1 MIYRI
6 LLFSSFLLFSLSLL
20 GQKNLGD
27 SVLQARKALAEV
39 ELLNSKEHPNYAEK
53 AMDLAMLYYRQEL
66 SEEPD
71 SLVAQ
76 ALRVL
81 GREYGEASDKFQSQ
95 LAKLDDEKACFLY
108 SNYQIEKAKYADGEN
123 SLAHLKALRELVKCY
138 LITVDYAGHDLAVLI
153 AQKLEENHPEEDLA
167 DFMAFLPKNLNQ
179 LVLLQRSF
187 ERQRGE
193 NFQDLSDLI
202 ETEAQNKTER
212 LILQDISLLLYKALL
227 VESESSLYY
236 GSKFQSYMQLREQI
250 LSLQAEGL
258 EAEARRIKQKMPAE
272 MQRFF
277 AQEMEVRA
285 LLAKHETNSET
296 FYKKFKA
303 FIDDS
308 DQGYA
313 YEFTDVNITEEV
325 NAVLA
330 DLKKYHGGR
339 KATFYYQFKYIKDS
353 QRYSDEEIERRSLAE
368 ELEAIQKEN
377 GGDISEE
384 ELDVR
389 LKMALLA
396 VKDLDDEL
404 AFQSFQ
410 DLLSAALS
418 KDLDDLDL
426 DAIMADDYVPDDSPD
441 TEEIYLAKIPQ
452 PWRDIME
459 EETKILIADYNEDQK
474 LPFYKVAAGAQLVKA
489 GILVYDKGFKYIKEA
504 IREVTPQDEE
514 ALVQAII
521 PILKERPLMFY
532 DDIYKAAVAHL
543 SLASNRALTAATL
556 EFIRKAEGSIY
567 NDEYADVLAMKARY
581 LYDQEDSEK
590 NGLAQEA
597 LATYEQALMIYEKT
611 EGISIFYVELLE
623 KITAKLLKD
632 DRWETA
638 SSQQLF
644 ERRLKGFELQD
655 IEVYMGRY
663 LRAYQDF
670 ANWHYEN
677 DRYVKA
683 EGLYKK
689 MLLRLPDADEFD
701 REVVDEAEVYY
712 RLGRIYR
719 KTGRY
724 VAAYEALQTAQQKV
738 AEPSGLLVQILDDF
752 GQTLQALGEYQEAKD
767 YFDQALVLLLE
778 LESQGQ
784 VNRSTKF
791 KDALNYI
798 KILRHQ
804 GGAML
809 EEGEYEQAYDIFK
822 RIMAYEEQSSLLD
835 FKYDASLQ
843 QLLALYY
850 DLMYEDEK
858 AKKYQEMALKGLK
871 DPTELADLQLQI
883 ASFYQKR
890 EQLEKAEV
898 HYLKALDIDLKRLED
913 SYNDLPEEERLEF
926 LRPLAKRLNAFFLFV
941 AQNPQPN
948 LVQTALNA
956 HFRVKGL
963 ALETSSNIR
972 QVIYASDNVVLQ
984 NNFEK
989 MQNLK
994 KEVARLLSLSP
1005 KERKAEGVQLTVLEK
1020 EIKDLEE
1027 RISRDSKPLREV
1039 FEQENQQLNL
1049 AQLKE
1054 KLGENEAAVDFL
1066 RLERSDDYG
1075 NISAQYYGM
1084 LMRPEW
1090 EGPKMI
1096 PLCLES
1102 ELAMSLQNEVSP
1114 AGLNYITDDLESNNL
1129 YFMLWEP
1136 MEKELEGAKT
1146 IHLCPTGLL
1155 AKIAFAT
1162 LRVDDFSRLRLMDR
1176 HDIIYHSAMRDL
1188 LREQTASQKAKISLI
1203 GGVKFDLSQTELE
1216 LVAQAQNVE
1225 LPFEK
1230 IKEGE
1235 LGIPDF
1241 GTFNEE
1247 ALAANLPS
1255 PKAGASRG
1263 EDFLYLQGTE
1273 KEVNQIAQQFQAES
1287 WGVNKIMGLNALE
1300 ETVVEHINREE
1311 PNILHV
1317 ATHGYFFPAPKV
1329 ETDLRK
1335 ALAQKE
1341 QEKTFEERLAE
1352 IENPLFRSGL
1362 ALTNINYVWKGRAPI
1377 EGLADGI
1384 FSAYEVSNLN
1394 LFQTE
1399 LVVLSACETGRGD
1412 IDNNE
1417 GIMGLQR
1424 AFKMAGAQ
1432 RLIISLWKVPDA
1444 QTSELMQRFYRHYLS
1459 LGNYHKAFR
1468 LAQDEMRAQY
1478 RNPYYWAAFILLE

>member
-1 MIYRI
+1 MHLRLLLTLFLI
-6 LLFSSFLLFSLSLL
+6 LSALSSW

-53 AMDLAMLYYRQEL
+53 AMDLALLYYQQGL
-66 SEEPD
+66 SDEPD

-76 ALRVL
+76 SLRVF
-81 GREYGEASDKFQSQ
+81 GREYGAESDKFQSQ
-95 LAKLDDEKACFLY
+95 LTKLEEATACYLY
-108 SNYQIEKAKYADGEN
+108 SDYLIETAKYAAGEN
-123 SLAHLKALRELVKCY
+123 SLAHLKACREQVKCH
-138 LITVDYAGHDLAVLI
+138 LKEEDYDAHDQSVLI
-153 AQKLEENHPEEDLA
+153 AQQLEEKYPQEDLA
-167 DFMAFLPKNLNQ
+167 SFMAFLPPTLRK
-179 LVLLQRSF
+179 LVLLQRAF

-193 NFQDLSDLI
+193 NFTDISDLI
-202 ETEAQNKTER
+202 ETEAKNKAER
-212 LILQDISLLLYKALL
+212 LLLQEISFLLYKALQEDEYAGVL
-227 VESESSLYY
+227 N
-236 GSKFQSYMQLREQI
+236 GSKYQCYMQVRAQLIALEEEGKGEEA
-250 LSLQAEGL
+250 LS
-258 EAEARRIKQKMPAE
+258 IKKKLPAE

-285 LLAKHETNSET
+285 MIAKNETNSER
-296 FYKKFKA
+296 FYKKFKT
-303 FIDDS
+303 FIEDS

-313 YEFTDVNITEEV
+313 YEFTDVDVMEEV
-325 NAVLA
+325 DLVLKN
-330 DLKKYHGGR
+330 LRKYHGGR
-339 KATFYYQFKYIKDS
+339 KAPFYYQIKYIKDS
-353 QRYSDEEIERRSLAE
+353 QRYTDEELERRSLAE
-368 ELEAIQKEN
+368 ELKVIQEEN
-377 GGDISEE
+377 NGDVSEE

-396 VKDLDDEL
+396 VKDQDDEV
-404 AFQSFQ
+404 AFKAFQ
-410 DLLSAALS
+410 DLMFAATN
-418 KDLDDLDL
+418 KDLAETDFDR
-426 DAIMADDYVPDDSPD
+426 IFEDDYVPDNKPSY
-441 TEEIYLAKIPQ
+441 EEIYLAKIPA
-452 PWRDIME
+452 PWRAIVE
-459 EETKILIADYNEDQK
+459 EETKLLIADYDGDDRI
-474 LPFYKVAAGAQLVKA
+474 PFYQLAAGGQMIKA
-489 GILVYDKGFKYIKEA
+489 GILVYDNGFQYVKEA
-504 IREVTPQDEE
+504 IETIPLAEEE
-514 ALVQAII
+514 AFVQQLI
-521 PILKERPLMFY
+521 PILEERPLMFY
-532 DDIYKAAVAHL
+532 DEVYKSATTHL
-543 SLASNRALTAATL
+543 SLASNRKIIAAVL
-556 EFIRKAEGSIY
+556 EFIRKKEGSIY
-567 NDEYADVLAMKARY
+567 DDDYADVLGMKARY
-581 LYDQEDSEK
+581 LYAQENSKE

-597 LATYEQALMIYEKT
+597 LATYEQALTIYEKT

-623 KITAKLLKD
+623 KITDKLLKD
-632 DRWETA
+632 DRWDMA

-655 IEVYMGRY
+655 LEVYMGRY
-663 LRAYQDF
+663 LSAHQDF
-670 ANWHYEN
+670 ANWHYNN
-677 DRYVKA
+677 DRFVKA

-689 MLLRLPDADEFD
+689 LLLRLVDADQFD
-701 REVVDEAEVYY
+701 RQLVDEAEVYY

-724 VAAYEALQTAQQKV
+724 VAAYEALQTARQKV
-738 AEPSGLLVQILDDF
+738 AEPNGLLVQILDDF
-752 GQTLQALGEYQEAKD
+752 GQNLQALAQYQEAKD

-778 LESQGQ
+778 LESQGRI
-784 VNRSTKF
+784 NRKEKF

-804 GGAML
+804 ANAML

-822 RIMAYEEQSSLLD
+822 RIMTYEDNSKLLD

-843 QLLALYY
+843 QALAYYY

-871 DPTELADLQLQI
+871 DPTELADLHLQI

-890 EQLEKAEV
+890 NQLPLAEK
-898 HYLKALDIDLKRLED
+898 HYRQALNIDLKRLED

-941 AQNPQPN
+941 AENPQPD

-984 NNFEK
+984 NNFEE

-994 KEVARLLSLSP
+994 KELARLLSLSP
-1005 KERKAEGVQLTVLEK
+1005 KERKAEGVQLTTLEK

-1027 RISRDSKPLREV
+1027 RISRDSKALRTV
-1039 FEQENQQLNL
+1039 FEQQNQQLNL
-1049 AQLKE
+1049 AQLKQR
-1054 KLGENEAAVDFL
+1054 LGPNEVAIDFL
-1066 RLERSDDYG
+1066 RLERSDEYG

-1090 EGPKMI
+1090 ESPKMI

-1176 HDIIYHSAMRDL
+1176 HDIVYHSAMRDL
-1188 LREQTASQKAKISLI
+1188 LRKQTASQKAKISLI
-1203 GGVKFDLSQTELE
+1203 GGVKFDLSQAELE
-1216 LVAQAQNVE
+1216 IVAEAQDVE

-1230 IKEGE
+1230 IRMGR
-1235 LGIPDF
+1235 LDIPDF
-1241 GTFNEE
+1241 GAFNEE
-1247 ALAANLPS
+1247 ALAANLPE

-1263 EDFLYLQGTE
+1263 EDFLYLKGTE
-1273 KEVNQIAQQFQAES
+1273 REVNEIAQQFQQES
-1287 WGVNKIMGLNALE
+1287 WQVNKIMGLNALE
-1300 ETVVEHINREE
+1300 ETVVEHINKEE
-1311 PNILHV
+1311 PQILHL
-1317 ATHGYFFPAPKV
+1317 ATHGYFFPAKKL

-1335 ALAQKE
+1335 ALAQK
-1341 QEKTFEERLAE
+1341 QKEKTFEERLAE

-1432 RLIISLWKVPDA
+1432 RLVISLWKVPDA

-1459 LGNYHKAFR
+1459 LGDYHKAFR
-1468 LAQDEMRAQY
+1468 LAQDEMRKQY

>member
-1 MIYRI
+1 M
-6 LLFSSFLLFSLSLL
+6 
-20 GQKNLGD
+20 GPKNLGD
-27 SVLQARKALAEV
+27 SVLQARKVLAEV

-53 AMDLAMLYYRQEL
+53 AMDLALLYYQQGL
-66 SEEPD
+66 SDEPD

-76 ALRVL
+76 SLRVF
-81 GREYGEASDKFQSQ
+81 GREYGAESEKFQSQ
-95 LAKLDDEKACFLY
+95 LSKLEEETACFLY
-108 SNYQIEKAKYADGEN
+108 SDYLIEKAKYTAGKH
-123 SLAHLKALRELVKCY
+123 SLAHLKAWRKQVECY
-138 LITVDYAGHDLAVLI
+138 IQTEDYDAHDQSVLI
-153 AQKLEENHPEEDLA
+153 AQQLEEKYPQEDLA
-167 DFMAFLPKNLNQ
+167 NFMAFLPKNLRK
-179 LVLLQRSF
+179 LVLLQRAF

-193 NFQDLSDLI
+193 NFIDVSDLI
-202 ETEAQNKTER
+202 ETEAKNKAER
-212 LILQDISLLLYKALL
+212 LLLQEISLLLYKALQGGKDAYIL
-227 VESESSLYY
+227 N
-236 GSKFQSYMQLREQI
+236 GSKFQCYMQLRAQI
-250 LSLQAEGL
+250 LALKEEGEL
-258 EAEARRIKQKMPAE
+258 DEVMSIKKKMPAE

-285 LLAKHETNSET
+285 MIAKNEINSER

-313 YEFTDVNITEEV
+313 YEFTDVDIVDEV
-325 NAVLA
+325 DLV
-330 DLKKYHGGR
+330 LKKLRKHHGGR
-339 KATFYYQFKYIKDS
+339 KAPFYYQIKYIKDS
-353 QRYSDEEIERRSLAE
+353 QRYTDEELERRSLSE
-368 ELEAIQKEN
+368 ELAIVQKEN
-377 GGDISEE
+377 DYNTTED
-384 ELDVR
+384 ELDIR
-389 LKMALLA
+389 LKISLLA
-396 VKDLDDEL
+396 VKDQDDEV
-404 AFQSFQ
+404 AFKAFQ
-410 DLLSAALS
+410 DLMFAATT
-418 KDLDDLDL
+418 KDLADTDFDR
-426 DAIMADDYVPDDSPD
+426 IFEDDYVPDNKPSY
-441 TEEIYLAKIPQ
+441 EEIYLAKIPA
-452 PWRDIME
+452 PWRAIVE
-459 EETKILIADYNEDQK
+459 EETKLLIADYDNDDRI
-474 LPFYKVAAGAQLVKA
+474 PFYKLAAGAQMIKA
-489 GILVYDKGFKYIKEA
+489 GILVYDKGFQYVKEA
-504 IREVTPQDEE
+504 I
-514 ALVQAII
+514 QAISSEEEEVFVQKLI
-521 PILKERPLMFY
+521 PILEERPLMFY
-532 DDIYKAAVAHL
+532 DEVYKPVMAHL
-543 SLASNRALTAATL
+543 SLASNRKIIAAVL
-556 EFIRKAEGSIY
+556 EFIRQEEGSIY
-567 NDEYADVLAMKARY
+567 DDDYADVLSMKARY
-581 LYDQEDSEK
+581 LYAQENSKE

-623 KITAKLLKD
+623 KITDKLLKD
-632 DRWETA
+632 DRWDMAT
-638 SSQQLF
+638 SQQFF

-655 IEVYMGRY
+655 LEVFMGRY
-663 LRAYQDF
+663 LLAHQDF
-670 ANWHYEN
+670 ANWHYKN

-689 MLLRLPDADEFD
+689 MLLRLSDADQFD
-701 REVVDEAEVYY
+701 RQVVNEAEVYY

-738 AEPSGLLVQILDDF
+738 EAPNGLLVQILDDF
-752 GQTLQALGEYQEAKD
+752 GQTLQALAQYQDAKD

-778 LESQGQ
+778 LETQGRI
-784 VNRSTKF
+784 NRNKKF

-804 GGAML
+804 GSAML

-822 RIMAYEEQSSLLD
+822 RIMAYEDNSKLLD

-843 QLLALYY
+843 QALAYYY
-850 DLMYEDEK
+850 DLMYEDEM
-858 AKKYQEMALKGLK
+858 AKKYQKMALKGLK
-871 DPTELADLQLQI
+871 DPTELADLHLQI

-890 EQLEKAEV
+890 NQLPLAEK
-898 HYLKALDIDLKRLED
+898 HYRQALNIDLKRLED

-941 AQNPQPN
+941 AENPQPD

-984 NNFEK
+984 NNFEE

-994 KEVARLLSLSP
+994 KELARLLSLSP

-1020 EIKDLEE
+1020 DIKELEE
-1027 RISRDSKPLREV
+1027 RISRDSKALRAV
-1039 FEQENQQLNL
+1039 FEQQNQQLNL
-1049 AQLKE
+1049 AQLKQR
-1054 KLGENEAAVDFL
+1054 LGPNEAAIDFL
-1066 RLERSDDYG
+1066 RLERSDEYG

-1090 EGPKMI
+1090 ECPKMI
-1096 PLCLES
+1096 PLCMES

-1176 HDIIYHSAMRDL
+1176 HDIVYHSAMRDL
-1188 LREQTASQKAKISLI
+1188 LRKQTASQMAKISLI
-1203 GGVKFDLSQTELE
+1203 GGVKFDLSQAELE
-1216 LVAQAQNVE
+1216 VVAEAQKVE

-1230 IKEGE
+1230 IR
-1235 LGIPDF
+1235 LGDLDIPDF
-1241 GTFNEE
+1241 GAFNEE
-1247 ALAANLPS
+1247 ALAANLPK

-1263 EDFLYLQGTE
+1263 EDFLYLKGTE
-1273 KEVNQIAQQFQAES
+1273 REVNKIAQQFQTES
-1287 WGVNKIMGLNALE
+1287 WQVNKIMGLNALE
-1300 ETVVEHINREE
+1300 ETVVEHINKEE
-1311 PNILHV
+1311 PQILHV
-1317 ATHGYFFPAPKV
+1317 ATHGYFFPAQKV

-1335 ALAQKE
+1335 ALAQK
-1341 QEKTFEERLAE
+1341 QKEKTFEERLAE

-1459 LGNYHKAFR
+1459 LGDYHKAFR
-1468 LAQDEMRAQY
+1468 LAQDEMRKQY

>member
-1 MIYRI
+1 M
-6 LLFSSFLLFSLSLL
+6 LSLSLL
-20 GQKNLGD
+20 GQNNLGD
-27 SVLQARKALAEV
+27 SVMQARKALAEV

-53 AMDLAMLYYRQEL
+53 AMELALLYYRQDL
-66 SEEPD
+66 SDEPD

-76 ALRVL
+76 SLRVL
-81 GREYGEASDKFQSQ
+81 GREYGEASNKFQSQ
-95 LAKLDDEKACFLY
+95 LAKLEDEKACFLY

-123 SLAHLKALRELVKCY
+123 SLAHLKALCEQVKCY
-138 LITVDYAGHDLAVLI
+138 LTIVDYDAHDMAVVI
-153 AQKLEENHPEEDLA
+153 AQQLEENHPEEDLTE
-167 DFMAFLPKNLNQ
+167 FLAFLPKKLRQ

-193 NFQDLSDLI
+193 NFEDLSDLI
-202 ETEAQNKTER
+202 ETKAQNKTER

-227 VESESSLYY
+227 IESESALYY

-250 LSLQAEGL
+250 LSLQEEGL
-258 EAEARRIKQKMPAE
+258 AAEARGIEQKMPSE

-303 FIDDS
+303 FIDAS

-353 QRYSDEEIERRSLAE
+353 QRYSDGEIERRSLAE
-368 ELEAIQKEN
+368 ELEIIQKEN
-377 GGDISEE
+377 NGDVSEE

-396 VKDLDDEL
+396 VKDLDEEV

-410 DLLSAALS
+410 DLMSAALD
-418 KDLDDLDL
+418 KDFDEIDF
-426 DAIMADDYVPDDSPD
+426 DAIMADDYIPDDSPD

-452 PWRDIME
+452 PWRAIME
-459 EETKILIADYNEDQK
+459 EETKILIAGFDEDPK
-474 LPFYKVAAGAQLVKA
+474 LPFSKVAAGVQLIKA
-489 GILVYDKGFKYIKEA
+489 GILVYEKGFKYIKEA
-504 IREVTPQDEE
+504 IREVKPKDEE

-521 PILKERPLMFY
+521 PILEERPLMFY
-532 DDIYKAAVAHL
+532 DDIYKTAVAHL

-556 EFIRKAEGSIY
+556 EFIRKEEGGIY
-567 NDEYADVLAMKARY
+567 NDEYADILAMKARY

-590 NGLAQEA
+590 NGLAEEA
-597 LATYEQALMIYEKT
+597 LTTYEQALMIYEKT

-623 KITAKLLKD
+623 KITDKLLKD
-632 DRWETA
+632 DRWEVA

-655 IEVYMGRY
+655 LEAYMGRY
-663 LRAYQDF
+663 LLAYQDF
-670 ANWHYEN
+670 ANWHYDN

-689 MLLRLPDADEFD
+689 MLLRLADADEFD
-701 REVVDEAEVYY
+701 RQVVNEAEVYY

-724 VAAYEALQTAQQKV
+724 IAAYEALQTAQQKI
-738 AEPSGLLVQILDDF
+738 AEPNGLLVQILDDF
-752 GQTLQALGEYQEAKD
+752 GQTLQALEEYQEAKD

-784 VNRSTKF
+784 INRSRKF

-804 GGAML
+804 GKAML
-809 EEGEYEQAYDIFK
+809 EEGEYEQANDIFK

-858 AKKYQEMALKGLK
+858 AKKYQKMALKGLK
-871 DPTELADLQLQI
+871 DPTELADLHLQI

-898 HYLKALDIDLKRLED
+898 QYLKALDIDLKRLED

-948 LVQTALNA
+948 LVQIALNA

-1203 GGVKFDLSQTELE
+1203 GGVKFDLSQAELE
-1216 LVAQAQNVE
+1216 VVAEAQNVE
-1225 LPFEK
+1225 LPFNK
-1230 IKEGE
+1230 IKEGDFE
-1235 LGIPDF
+1235 IPDF

-1273 KEVNQIAQQFQAES
+1273 KEVNQIAQQFQTES

-1317 ATHGYFFPAPKV
+1317 ATHGYFFPAQKV

-1335 ALAQKE
+1335 ALAQKK